1 MLLATLGASTLLRFI
16 TIHSCR
22 LLGAAALLLAGSL
35 QAAPWIT
42 SDDVR
47 LRHHIHVLADA
58 ALVRVP
64 VNTWP
69 LMWSGVIS
77 EVKRV
82 KSKSLSPS
90 QRRAVAYIEQAFD
103 RETESNVSL
112 GYAYA
117 EQMNPIRG
125 FGDSHRDEVQGYL
138 AGEVMG
144 ERWAGKLQV
153 NNIGDPLDGEH
164 THYDG
169 SYLTGLLGNW
179 AFTLG
184 AIDRWWGPAWESGLI
199 LSNSARPVPGISL
212 QRNSSEPFSWSWLK
226 WIGPWQ
232 FTAFAGKLESD
243 RVIPD
248 AKLVGARFS
257 FRPVRWLELGASRTA
272 QWGGKGRPQDFSS
285 FKDLVLGKDNRGSGG
300 ISLNNEP
307 GNQLAGFDWRISID
321 SNLPIGIYG
330 EMTGEDEAGYQPSK
344 RIVMLGIDT
353 VIALPNSE
361 LRLVF
366 ETADTATRRFDKG
379 EAEYNVAYE
388 HSIYRS
394 GYRFRSR
401 PIGAS
406 IDNDSR
412 AHHVVLD
419 WLMDSQQ
426 SLRLRL
432 SQFDLNTDGR
442 GRAFANG
449 NSVSFS
455 GSNDY
460 AATLKY
466 TFNAAS
472 WRASIGYEYY
482 NDSLRIRG
490 IDAGDDT
497 VAATMEFTW

>member
-1 MLLATLGASTLLRFI
+1 M
-16 TIHSCR
+16 
-22 LLGAAALLLAGSL
+22 AALLLAGSL
-35 QAAPWIT
+35 HAAPWIT
-42 SDDVR
+42 PDDAR

-58 ALVRVP
+58 ALIRVP

-82 KSKSLSPS
+82 KSKPLSPA
-90 QRRAVAYIEQAFD
+90 QRRAVAYIEQAFE
-103 RETESNVSL
+103 RETQSNVSI

-125 FGDSHRDEVQGYL
+125 FGDSRRDEVQGYL
-138 AGEVMG
+138 AGEVIG

-153 NNIGDPLDGEH
+153 NNIGDTLDGEH

-169 SYLTGLLGNW
+169 TYLTGLWGNW

-212 QRNSSEPFSWSWLK
+212 QRNSSEPFGWNWLR

-232 FTAFAGKLESD
+232 FSAFAGKLESD

-257 FRPVRWLELGASRTA
+257 FRPTRWLEVGLSRTA
-272 QWGGKGRPQDFSS
+272 QWGGGDRPQDFSS
-285 FKDLVLGKDNRGSGG
+285 FQDLVLGKDNRGSGG
-300 ISLNNEP
+300 ISLDNEP
-307 GNQLAGFDWRISID
+307 GNQLGGIDWRISI
-321 SNLPIGIYG
+321 NTAIPVGIYG
-330 EMTGEDEAGYQPSK
+330 EMVGEDEAGYQPSK
-344 RIVMLGIDT
+344 RIYVFGVD
-353 VIALPNSE
+353 ALVPLADSE
-361 LRLVF
+361 LRVIV
-366 ETADTATRRFDKG
+366 ESADTATRRLDSDDPEF
-379 EAEYNVAYE
+379 NVAYE
-388 HSIYRS
+388 HSIYQS
-394 GYRFRSR
+394 GYRHRGR
-401 PIGAS
+401 PIAAAT
-406 IDNDSR
+406 DNDSR
-412 AHHVVLD
+412 AHHLILD
-419 WLMDSQQ
+419 WLMDARQ

-449 NSVSFS
+449 NSVSYG

-466 TFNAAS
+466 TFSAAS
-472 WRASIGYEYY
+472 WRASIAYEHY
-482 NDSLRIRG
+482 NDGLQLRG

-497 VAATMEFTW
+497 LAATMEYTW